1 MTISRATAKTNV
13 AAVRVTKPYF
23 LGPDA
28 FGSLAIHNARAR
40 FSRART
46 ESVAILQLHPHCAN
60 SMMNTAF
67 RTEAVGTGVE
77 VALPDRLHGHQH
89 GVGR

>member
-40 FSRART
+40 FSRQDGVRAVI
-46 ESVAILQLHPHCAN
+46 EVAIVIAIAESRPDFSQIALSDWL
-60 SMMNTAF
+60 TAQH
-67 RTEAVGTGVE
+67 TK
-77 VALPDRLHGHQH
+77 RLRAGYPAIH
-89 GVGR
+89 